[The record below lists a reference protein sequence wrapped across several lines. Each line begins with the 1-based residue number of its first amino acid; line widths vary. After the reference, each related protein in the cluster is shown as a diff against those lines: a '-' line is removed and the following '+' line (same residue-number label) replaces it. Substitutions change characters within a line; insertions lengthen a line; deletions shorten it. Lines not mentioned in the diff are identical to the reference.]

1 MFCVHLTIHIRCANP
16 WKRGADHHSF
26 RATLTSLGVW
36 LTGVVAKSH
45 ETSLVLFWGVFSY
58 CFFFWKIRLG
68 FLSLCHCPGDSS
80 GPIRGC
86 FGLNLSWRGLAWIH
100 RCISL
105 ARNTDSWKISH
116 LEFAFLFVLHPGL
129 LGDISEAKGE
139 KKRGTRGGIW
149 RSGYV
154 ARLSRKVSL

>member
-1 MFCVHLTIHIRCANP
+1 MEARRGSSFIPGYFDKPRRLIDRRGGKKP
-16 WKRGADHHSF
+16 WDFASFVLRGIF
-26 RATLTSLGVW
+26 IL
-36 LTGVVAKSH
+36 
-45 ETSLVLFWGVFSY
+45 
-58 CFFFWKIRLG
+58 FFFWKIRLG

-154 ARLSRKVSL
+154 SKTIPKSFTVTPLCENAKPWTR